1 MCIWSVVPEDR
12 HCEFCSYRGGCEKHQ
27 ISVGEDRSSLYID
40 LMSKIVGSDILQKS
54 RNQTIVW
61 ARNMV
66 AYCLRLDGLSLEKVG
81 KILNLNHT
89 SILYCERQVKRM
101 LDRPVMYYRECEL
114 WQKFQNELS
123 LNTVYHESEREIS

>member
-1 MCIWSVVPEDR
+1 M
-12 HCEFCSYRGGCEKHQ
+12 
-27 ISVGEDRSSLYID
+27 YID
-40 LMSKIVGSDILQKS
+40 VMSKIVGSDILQKS

-81 KILNLNHT
+81 KILNLNHST
-89 SILYCERQVKRM
+89 ILYCERQVKRM